1 MSTASG
7 DLYTPSVNI
16 SILCSSAPD
25 LASLPADRL
34 TVLISAYHPSRSALL
49 SRLALTYASLP
60 IVSSVVVL
68 WSNPSS
74 PPPVL
79 PTFPNLHLLPLPSS
93 SLNLRFLP
101 LPSPL
106 LRSRFVVIA
115 DDDVSPSAK
124 ILSLALSLASTRP
137 RALIGF
143 FPRSHAFDLQSRSWI
158 YTIHR
163 DRYSVMLTKLMV
175 LRADYLHKYSCRP
188 DLAGARA
195 VVDRERN
202 CEDVLMNFVAAM
214 ETEEGPLLVGGRVR
228 DYGDP
233 RNRGGGGEEPGI
245 AVGLSARKE
254 HWERRGRC
262 ITEFHRLL
270 GVMPLRYSYGMFVGE
285 IRDQGVCRKG
295 DKVLF
300 CDQDG

>member
-1 MSTASG
+1 MARLSPKLLHPLLVLLLMSTASG

-74 PPPVL
+74 PPRPPHLPQPPPPPTALVL
-79 PTFPNLHLLPLPSS
+79 PSTSDS
-93 SLNLRFLP
+93 P

-158 YTIHR
+158 YTVHR
-163 DRYSVMLTKLMV
+163 DRYSVILTKLMV

-233 RNRGGGGEEPGI
+233 RNRGGGGEKQ
-245 AVGLSARKE
+245 GLR
-254 HWERRGRC
+254 WG
-262 ITEFHRLL
+262 
-270 GVMPLRYSYGMFVGE
+270 
-285 IRDQGVCRKG
+285 
-295 DKVLF
+295 
-300 CDQDG
+300 